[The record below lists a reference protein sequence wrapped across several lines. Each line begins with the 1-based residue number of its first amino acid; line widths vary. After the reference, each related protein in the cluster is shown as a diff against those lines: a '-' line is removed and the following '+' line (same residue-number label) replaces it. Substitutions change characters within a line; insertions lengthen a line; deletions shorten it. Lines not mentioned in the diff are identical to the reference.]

1 VIPSGV
7 SPRIITFYCYAF
19 SFLLYLL
26 QLDSMHST
34 SLWVEAE
41 SIGFEADL
49 SDFGEDSIR
58 VYSIGLWADSIGFGI
73 NSIYFEADSFGF
85 GADSNDYVFF
95 RLAGNNQ
102 YSYDGYGIDDF

>member
-1 VIPSGV
+1 VG
-7 SPRIITFYCYAF
+7 
-19 SFLLYLL
+19 
-26 QLDSMHST
+26 
-34 SLWVEAE
+34 
-41 SIGFEADL
+41 SIGFEVV
-49 SDFGEDSIR
+49 SNRFG
-58 VYSIGLWADSIGFGI
+58 VVSIGFGI